1 MCLSASVLVVDNDYS
16 IAYVMSVI
24 GTFTHAINYFIDVTA
39 PITAFN
45 RFFDA
50 PSID

>member
-1 MCLSASVLVVDNDYS
+1 MLVVDNDYS
-16 IAYVMSVI
+16 ITSVMSVF
-24 GTFTHAINYFIDVTA
+24 GTFTHAINYFIDVTV